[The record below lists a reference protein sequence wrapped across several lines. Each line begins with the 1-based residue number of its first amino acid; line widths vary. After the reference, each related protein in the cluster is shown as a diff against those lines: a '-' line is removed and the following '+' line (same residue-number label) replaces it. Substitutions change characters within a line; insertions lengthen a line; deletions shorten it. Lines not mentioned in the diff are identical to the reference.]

1 MNEVIEIQ
9 ILKKIKKAGKGALF
23 FSEDFVTT
31 GSSKAVNKALE
42 RLVAKGELMRAA
54 RGIYVRPQTDRI
66 IGKLTPGIEAI
77 AKAIA
82 KRDRARIVPTGIYA
96 LNRLGLSTQVPM
108 NVVYLTDGAARKVTI
123 GNRKITFKKATPK
136 NVATVGEISGLAI
149 QALRTIGKDNVS
161 EDELQ
166 KIRALLK
173 KEKPTRLE
181 HDIRLAPAW
190 IREIMKPILKEVT
203 NENSIARVVE
213 PPRTNQAQHL

>member
-1 MNEVIEIQ
+1 M
-9 ILKKIKKAGKGALF
+9 
-23 FSEDFVTT
+23 
-31 GSSKAVNKALE
+31 
-42 RLVAKGELMRAA
+42 
-54 RGIYVRPQTDRI
+54 
-66 IGKLTPGIEAI
+66 
-77 AKAIA
+77 
-82 KRDRARIVPTGIYA
+82 
-96 LNRLGLSTQVPM
+96 
-108 NVVYLTDGAARKVTI
+108 
-123 GNRKITFKKATPK
+123 
-136 NVATVGEISGLAI
+136 ATVGEISGLAI

>member
-1 MNEVIEIQ
+1 MNETVEIQ
-9 ILKKIKKAGKGALF
+9 ILKKIKKAGRGTLF

-31 GSSKAVNKALE
+31 GSPKAVNKALE

-54 RGIYVRPQTDRI
+54 RGIYVRPQINSI

-123 GNRKITFKKATPK
+123 GNRKITFKKVTPK

-161 EDELQ
+161 DDELQ

-190 IREIMKPILKEVT
+190 IREIMKPILRELT
-203 NENSIARVVE
+203 
-213 PPRTNQAQHL
+213 Q